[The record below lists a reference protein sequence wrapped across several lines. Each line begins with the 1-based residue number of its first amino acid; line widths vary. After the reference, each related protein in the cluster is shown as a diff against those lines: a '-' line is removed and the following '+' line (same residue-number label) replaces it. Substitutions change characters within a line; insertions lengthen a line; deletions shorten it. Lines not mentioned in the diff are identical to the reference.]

1 MSKNKGGGQMAVEI
15 VRSLADI
22 DLKVKEL
29 NKTLRSSSNET
40 RELDRALKLDNKNV
54 EAVGKKMNSLQTAV
68 GTATQK
74 VALLKQKQDE
84 ANKALQ
90 KGDISANE
98 YKKIELAVLRAENQL
113 KGLNNEIS
121 KTQKISLQ
129 QTTASFD
136 KLTNSLNK
144 AQSVAKTLSKVAL
157 GLVATLGA
165 TAMSFVNIGNE
176 LDTVSKKF
184 RITAEELQVQRNL
197 YQQTTGSASNFDSA
211 LTSLNKLMTS
221 IAKGSSSY
229 NEVLDKLGVSTVDSL
244 GKQKSLSQVYA
255 EVTNALSNVAD
266 ENERAMLS
274 SILFGSSGMYVAEV
288 VGLSKTEVQ
297 EYNQALINNGII
309 SSENAKKAKQVADA
323 MNEVKQQL
331 QQASAELMVALLPL
345 ILELVEIAK
354 TTIIPILE
362 NVASWF
368 ANMSPEQ
375 MKFVFF
381 LLTLVILLPKIIS
394 IISAIVGVIKAITI
408 ASYGA
413 AGGIGA
419 VSAASMPLLP
429 IILAVSAAVLVL
441 VLLFAMLAGK
451 SKDVTGELNKQQR
464 QFSAMQNQYSSMATD
479 MSGTVAMT
487 SSNSNTQTV
496 NYDVNINASGDTAIS
511 QETAEMVADNL
522 ADKINAELGG
532 KI

>member
-1 MSKNKGGGQMAVEI
+1 MAIEI
-15 VRSLADI
+15 ARSLG
-22 DLKVKEL
+22 DLDRKVKEL

-40 RELDRALKLDNKNV
+40 KELDKALKLDSKNSD
-54 EAVGKKMNSLQTAV
+54 AVVQKMNVLQTSV

-98 YKKIELAVLRAENQL
+98 YKKIEIAVLRAQNEL
-113 KGLNNEIS
+113 TRLNNEIG

-129 QTTASFD
+129 QTIAGFD

-144 AQSVAKTLSKVAL
+144 AQIVAKTLSKISL
-157 GLVATLGA
+157 GLVATLGTA
-165 TAMSFVNIGNE
+165 TIAFVATGNE
-176 LDTVSKKF
+176 LDNISKKF
-184 RITAEELQVQRNL
+184 RITAEELQLQRNL

-211 LTSLNKLMTS
+211 LTSLNKMMTS
-221 IAKGSSSY
+221 IAKGSNAY
-229 NEVLDKLGVSTVDSL
+229 NEVLDKLGVSIVDSL
-244 GKQKSLSQVYA
+244 GNQKSLSQVYT
-255 EVTNALSNVAD
+255 EVTNALSNLTD
-266 ENERAMLS
+266 ENEKAMLS
-274 SILFGSSGMYVAEV
+274 SILFGNSGLYVAEV
-288 VGLSKTEVQ
+288 VGLSKAEIR
-297 EYNQALINNGII
+297 EYNQTLINNCII

-323 MNEVKQQL
+323 LNGVKQQL
-331 QQASAELMVALLPL
+331 HQASAELMVELLPL
-345 ILELVEIAK
+345 ISELVEIAK

-362 NVASWF
+362 NIASWF

-394 IISAIVGVIKAITI
+394 IITAIVGAVKAITI

-419 VSAASMPLLP
+419 VSAASLPLLP
-429 IILAVSAAVLVL
+429 IILAVSAAVLTL
-441 VLLFAMLAGK
+441 VLLFAMLSGK
-451 SKDVTGELNKQQR
+451 SKDVTGELNKQQK
-464 QFSAMQNQYSSMATD
+464 QFASMQNQYNSMAAD
-479 MSGTVAMT
+479 MGGTVALT
-487 SSNSNTQTV
+487 SSNTNTQTV
-496 NYDVNINASGDTAIS
+496 NYDVNINAHGDTAIS
-511 QETAEMVADNL
+511 QEAAGMVADDL
-522 ADKINAELGG
+522 ADRINASLGG